1 MGSMNSLK
9 LSTTTKLPKFSDK
22 DALVIGVKPDSKG
35 NPTAIIPT
43 VLESSDL
50 AAVVA
55 QLNLSAL
62 GASSALESLTRYVTP
77 SGVAVALIGLGKRA
91 LSVDDYR
98 ALAGAAVRQLG
109 SFARIHMALEFAH
122 QSSLVASFEG
132 AAVANY
138 EFVQFKGDTKP
149 KRAITEI
156 SALTSLKLPKIEA
169 DRILVLSHAVHQTRD
184 LVNTPPN
191 DLFPAAVAS
200 AATKHAKD
208 LPVKV
213 TVWDEKKLQ
222 ADNMVGIL
230 AVGAGSVRGPRLV
243 KIEYAPKGAKKKLA
257 LVGKGITFDSGGLSL
272 KPPTSMIGMK
282 YDMTGAATVMQ
293 TVLAI
298 AKLGLPVKVTAW
310 LCLAE
315 NLPSGSA
322 TRPNDII
329 RYRNGKTVEIT
340 NTDAEGRLVLADGLI
355 SASAEQPD
363 LIVDVATLTG
373 AATVALGNR
382 YAGLMGTSVAVEAVK
397 DAAAT
402 AGELVWHMPLAPEL
416 KKNLEGE
423 TADLINAKLGNPAG
437 GMLVG
442 GLFLQ
447 EFVGVK
453 RGSTDPE
460 DILEWAHLD
469 IAGPANN
476 DVAAYGYIGKGASGS
491 YVRTLVALAE
501 SMI

>member
-1 MGSMNSLK
+1 MNPLK
-9 LSTTTKLPKFSDK
+9 ISATQKLPKLTEK
-22 DALVIGVKPDSKG
+22 DVLLVGVSTKGSGDPAIEIPAL
-35 NPTAIIPT
+35 
-43 VLESSDL
+43 LESSDL
-50 AAVVA
+50 YAVLE
-55 QLNLSAL
+55 QINLKAL
-62 GASSALESLTRYVTP
+62 GVSSAPESLTRYVSP
-77 SGVAVALIGLGKRA
+77 SGTAIAFIGLGKRA
-91 LSVDDYR
+91 LSTDDYR
-98 ALAGAAVRQLG
+98 SIVGAAIRQLG
-109 SFARIHMALEFAH
+109 GFARVFIGLNFAH
-122 QSSLVASFEG
+122 QSALLASLEG

-138 EFVQFKGDTKP
+138 EFTRYKGDAKA
-149 KRAITEI
+149 KRLTREVNAV
-156 SALTSLKLPKIEA
+156 TSLKLPKSEA
-169 DRILVLSHAVHQTRD
+169 DRILILSHAVHQTRD

-191 DLFPAAVAS
+191 ELYPAVVAAES
-200 AATKHAKD
+200 QKQARD

-213 TVWDEKKLQ
+213 TIWDEKKL
-222 ADNMVGIL
+222 ASEGMVGIL
-230 AVGAGSVRGPRLV
+230 AVGSGSSRGPRLV
-243 KIEYAPKGAKKKLA
+243 KIEYSPRGAKKKLA

-293 TVLAI
+293 TVFAI
-298 AKLGLPVKVTAW
+298 AELGLPIKVTSW

-355 SASAEQPD
+355 SASAEHPD

-382 YAGLMGTSVAVEAVK
+382 YAGLMETPGAVASVH
-397 DAAAT
+397 DAAAV
-402 AGELVWHMPLAPEL
+402 ARELVWHMPLAAEL

-447 EFVGVK
+447 EFVGTK
-453 RGSTDPE
+453 KNSSDPE
-460 DILEWAHLD
+460 EILEWAHLD

-476 DVAAYGYIGKGASGS
+476 DVAAYGYIGKGATGS

>member
-1 MGSMNSLK
+1 MTTSK
-9 LSTTTKLPKFSDK
+9 LTVVSKLPTNVK
-22 DALVIGVKPDSKG
+22 DAIIVAGLVGKAKDLRVVDSG
-35 NPTAIIPT
+35 LA
-43 VLESSDL
+43 SSL
-50 AAVVA
+50 VA
-55 QLNLSAL
+55 LGRLDSLNLEGL
-62 GASSALESLTRYVTP
+62 GASSSLESITRAQTADGTMVAFVGLG
-77 SGVAVALIGLGKRA
+77 SGEPTTDTLRAIGGSIARSLSGFSKVIIDLPLANGVQAAALI
-91 LSVDDYR
+91 
-98 ALAGAAVRQLG
+98 
-109 SFARIHMALEFAH
+109 
-122 QSSLVASFEG
+122 EG
-132 AAVANY
+132 AAIGNY
-138 EFVQFKGDTKP
+138 VFEAFKGTK
-149 KRAITEI
+149 KGLRLKEIVVVTNKKVSATELERITV
-156 SALTSLKLPKIEA
+156 LA
-169 DRILVLSHAVHQTRD
+169 DAVHATRD

-191 DLFPAAVAS
+191 ELFPAAVAAHVS
-200 AATKHAKD
+200 KTTKG
-208 LPVKV
+208 LPLKV
-213 TVWDEKKLQ
+213 TIWDEKKLA
-222 ADNMVGIL
+222 ADKMVGIL
-230 AVGAGSVRGPRLV
+230 SVGSGSTRGPRLV
-243 KIEYAPKGAKKKLA
+243 KIEYAPRGAKASLA

-282 YDMTGAATVMQ
+282 YDMTGAATVYQ
-293 TVLAI
+293 AIVAI
-298 AKLGLPVKVTAW
+298 AKLGLNVKVSAY

-355 SASAEQPD
+355 SASNENPD

-382 YAGLMGTSVAVEAVK
+382 YAGLMGVGTGVERLK
-397 DAAAT
+397 DAAT
-402 AGELVWHMPLAPEL
+402 IAGELVWHMPLAEEL

-447 EFVGVK
+447 EFVGNRPAAK
-453 RGSTDPE
+453 GTEAAQID
-460 DILEWAHLD
+460 WAHLD

-476 DVAAYGYIGKGASGS
+476 DGAPYGYIGKGASGS

-501 SMI
+501 RAAK

>member
-1 MGSMNSLK
+1 MNSFK
-9 LSTTTKLPKFSDK
+9 LSTSAKLPKLTDK
-22 DALVIGVKPDSKG
+22 DVLVIGLKTSDKG
-35 NPTAIIPT
+35 SPVAVIPT
-43 VLESSDL
+43 LLESSDL
-50 AAVVA
+50 AAVVR
-55 QLNLSAL
+55 QLNLASL
-62 GASSALESLTRYVTP
+62 GASATFETVTRYVTP
-77 SGVAVALIGLGKRA
+77 SGTAIAFIGLGKRTS
-91 LSVDDYR
+91 SVDDFR
-98 ALAGAAVRQLG
+98 VLAGSAVRQLG
-109 SFARIHMALEFAH
+109 SFAKVHLALDFPH
-122 QSSLVASFEG
+122 QSALVAALEG

-138 EFVQFKGDTKP
+138 EFTAYKGDTKA
-149 KRAITEI
+149 KRVTSDI
-156 SALTSLKLPKIEA
+156 SALTSLKLPKPEA
-169 DRILVLSHAVHQTRD
+169 ERLLVLSQAVHQTRD

-191 DLFPAAVAS
+191 ELFPAVVANVAQRQ
-200 AATKHAKD
+200 AAN

-213 TVWDEKKLQ
+213 TVWDEKKLA
-222 ADNMVGIL
+222 ADGMVGIL
-230 AVGAGSVRGPRLV
+230 AVGMGSTRGPRLV
-243 KIEYAPKGAKKKLA
+243 KIEYSPRGAKKKIA

-293 TVLAI
+293 TVFAI
-298 AKLGLPVKVTAW
+298 AQLGLAVKVTSW

-355 SASAEQPD
+355 SASAEHPD

-382 YAGLMGTSVAVEAVK
+382 YAGLMGTSSAVEAVK
-397 DAAAT
+397 DAAGN
-402 AGELVWHMPLAPEL
+402 AGELVWHMPLAAEL

-447 EFVGVK
+447 EFVGPK
-453 RGSTDPE
+453 KGASDSE
-460 DILEWAHLD
+460 DIIEWAHLD

-476 DVAAYGYIGKGASGS
+476 DVAPYGYIGKGATGS
-491 YVRTLVALAE
+491 YVRTLVGLAE

>member
-1 MGSMNSLK
+1 MTSLK
-9 LSTTTKLPKFSDK
+9 LSTTQKLPKVSDK
-22 DALVIGVKPDSKG
+22 DVLVVGVRTSPSGD
-35 NPTAIIPT
+35 PVIEIPT
-43 VLESSDL
+43 LLESSDL
-50 AAVVA
+50 AAVLE
-55 QLNLSAL
+55 QINLKAL
-62 GASSALESLTRYVTP
+62 GVSSILENLTRYVTP
-77 SGVAVALIGLGKRA
+77 SGIGVALVGLGKRA
-91 LSVDDYR
+91 LGADDYR
-98 ALAGAAVRQLG
+98 SLTGAAVRQLG
-109 SFARIHMALEFAH
+109 AFSRIFVGLNFPYQGALLAA
-122 QSSLVASFEG
+122 LEG

-138 EFVQFKGDTKP
+138 EFTQFKGDSKAKRLTKEVT
-149 KRAITEI
+149 AI
-156 SALTSLKLPKIEA
+156 TSLKLAKTEI
-169 DRILVLSHAVHQTRD
+169 DRVTIVSKAVHQTRD

-191 DLFPAAVAS
+191 ELYPAVIAS
-200 AATKHAKD
+200 QSQRQGKD
-208 LPVKV
+208 LPVKI
-213 TVWDEKKLQ
+213 TIWDEKKL
-222 ADNMVGIL
+222 ASDGMVGIL
-230 AVGAGSVRGPRLV
+230 AVGSGSTRGPRLV
-243 KIEYAPKGAKKKLA
+243 KIEYSPRGAKRKLA

-293 TVLAI
+293 TVFAI
-298 AKLGLPVKVTAW
+298 AELGLPVKVTSW

-355 SASAEQPD
+355 SASAEHPD

-382 YAGLMGTSVAVEAVK
+382 YAGLMGTQVAVDSVR
-397 DAAAT
+397 DAAVA

-447 EFVGVK
+447 EFVGTK
-453 RGSTDPE
+453 KNSTDSE
-460 DILEWAHLD
+460 DILDWAHLD

-476 DVAAYGYIGKGASGS
+476 DVAPYGYIGKGATGS

>member
-1 MGSMNSLK
+1 MGTMNSLK
-9 LSTTTKLPKFSDK
+9 LSTTTKLPKFTDR

-35 NPTAIIPT
+35 NPVAVIPT
-43 VLESSDL
+43 ALESSDL

-55 QLNLSAL
+55 QLNLTAL
-62 GASSALESLTRYVTP
+62 GASTSFESLTRYVTP
-77 SGVAVALIGLGKRA
+77 SGVAIALLGLGKRE
-91 LSVDDYR
+91 LTVDDYR

-109 SFARIHMALEFAH
+109 TFARVHFALDFAH
-122 QSSLVASFEG
+122 QSALVASFEG

-138 EFVQFKGDTKP
+138 EFTLFKGDTKA
-149 KRAITEI
+149 KRVTSEI
-156 SALTSLKLPKIEA
+156 SAITALKLPKVEA
-169 DRILVLSHAVHQTRD
+169 ERILVLSQAVHQTRD

-191 DLFPAAVAS
+191 ELYPAAVAS
-200 AATKHAKD
+200 AALKQAKD

-213 TVWDEKKLQ
+213 TIWDEKKLQ
-222 ADNMVGIL
+222 ADSMVGIL
-230 AVGAGSVRGPRLV
+230 AVGSGSTRGPRLV

-298 AKLGLPVKVTAW
+298 AKLGLPIKVTSW

-355 SASAEQPD
+355 SASAEHPD

-382 YAGLMGTSVAVEAVK
+382 YAGLMGTGAAINAVK
-397 DAAAT
+397 DAAAA

-447 EFVGVK
+447 EFVGTK
-453 RGSTDPE
+453 KGSNDAD

-476 DVAAYGYIGKGASGS
+476 DVAPYGYIGKGASGS